1 MSVGHPTTPTMGQWD
16 TQGVAIQYPVTR
28 GIAGCG
34 CSEKP
39 PFSHKTGQRGQ
50 GGQGG
55 QLYKVGLVPAL
66 HCDRF
71 SRSCSSI
78 TLLRPIL
85 IFFYVKRQSKHESQC
100 LIAMILCDFNHFE
113 SFSTS
118 SYNHSQLY
126 PSSLFCL

>member
-1 MSVGHPTTPTMGQWD
+1 MSVGHPTTPTMGQWN

-85 IFFYVKRQSKHESQC
+85 IFYVKRQSKHESQC

-118 SYNHSQLY
+118 TYNHSKLY
-126 PSSLFCL
+126 PSSSFCL